1 MIKTRIIKQNPN
13 RLPLAAIWAS
23 LAGLLLTHGIVIACL
38 LYCTI
43 LQPEYALLDH
53 RHHHGHHSVPVM
65 SHTDLDH
72 WQTGGSS
79 SPILAQGSE
88 LPLAVAA
95 LLIALAVVRATRRV
109 FWTPPLRFASWIV
122 PLIPPPPRM

>member
-1 MIKTRIIKQNPN
+1 MINTRTMKQNPH

-43 LQPEYALLDH
+43 LRPPYALLDH
-53 RHHHGHHSVPVM
+53 RHHGHHSVPV
-65 SHTDLDH
+65 SSRTDLDD
-72 WQTGGSS
+72 WQSGGSS

-109 FWTPPLRFASWIV
+109 FWTWPLRFASWIV